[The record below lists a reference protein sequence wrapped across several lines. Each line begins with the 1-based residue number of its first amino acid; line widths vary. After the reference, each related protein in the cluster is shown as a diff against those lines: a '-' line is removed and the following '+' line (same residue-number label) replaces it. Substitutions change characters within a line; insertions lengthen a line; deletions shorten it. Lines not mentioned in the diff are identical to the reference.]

1 MKKPTNKELIAGLE
15 NARANAESYRTR
27 NVQIEKEL
35 TEAKN
40 KIAEQDRQ
48 IRWMQTL
55 SQNLSEAVCA
65 YMRSR

>member
-1 MKKPTNKELIAGLE
+1 MKKPTNKELTAAFV
-15 NARANAESYRTR
+15 NAKATSESYRTR

-40 KIAEQDRQ
+40 KIAEQERQ